1 MVSIS
6 AAQTAAPKIKQLIT
20 PALLRNFFNQFISTP
35 YQYIQTLSFYHISH
49 SHFNKRSTTVNRYIF
64 IHKTRIIALPK
75 IPQTNYSLVILFKT
89 NSIHHIDIVIHQIIL
104 WSVLVTK

>member
-6 AAQTAAPKIKQLIT
+6 AAQTAAPKNKQVIT
-20 PALLRNFFNQFISTP
+20 PALRRNFFKQFISTP
-35 YQYIQTLSFYHISH
+35 YQYIQNPSSHHISH
-49 SHFNKRSTTVNRYIF
+49 SQFNKRITTVNRYIF

-75 IPQTNYSLVILFKT
+75 IPQTNYSLVILIKT